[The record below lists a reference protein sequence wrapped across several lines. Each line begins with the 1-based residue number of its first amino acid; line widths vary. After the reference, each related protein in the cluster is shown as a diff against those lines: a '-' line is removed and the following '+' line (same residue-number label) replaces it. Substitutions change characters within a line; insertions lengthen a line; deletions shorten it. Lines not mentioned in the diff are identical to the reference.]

1 MHLFTRVLLLSLA
14 VIGANAWP
22 DQSLLRMVMA
32 HVSSQSMI
40 GERAMS
46 PAESACYVAYNNATN
61 QIANQ
66 LSNATNQCEEAAN
79 RTTIHNNQST
89 NSSVTLIRSQLL
101 NLQQNLQRCSN
112 LTDSALLINCT
123 VSHFDANLKLLD
135 SSNSQAYQV
144 QSQMAANSSNIIVQ
158 RSSCVSA
165 AVSESK
171 VKTIEA
177 ANAYDNCLSKIPYQR
192 DQIVHQEQPS
202 AQPLEQAQNQPGE
215 QSMNQ
220 AGEQSMNQAGEQSV
234 NQAGQQLMNQP
245 LEQKPVQHSEN
256 QHQAQ
261 PIH

>member
-22 DQSLLRMVMA
+22 DQSLLRLVMA
-32 HVSSQSMI
+32 QVSSQSMI

-79 RTTIHNNQST
+79 RTTINNNQST
-89 NSSVTLIRSQLL
+89 NSSVSLIRSQLL
-101 NLQQNLQRCSN
+101 NLQQNLQRCTN

-144 QSQMAANSSNIIVQ
+144 QSQIAANSSNIIVQ

-192 DQIVHQEQPS
+192 DQIVHQEQLTVKPT
-202 AQPLEQAQNQPGE
+202 EQAQIQPEE
-215 QSMNQ
+215 QLMNQ
-220 AGEQSMNQAGEQSV
+220 AGEQSMNQAGQ
-234 NQAGQQLMNQP
+234 QP
-245 LEQKPVQHSEN
+245 LEQKPVQHSEK
-256 QHQAQ
+256 QPQAQ